1 MKLTVLLISLILLI
15 SLTSAQ
21 VFDYT
26 WPTVYT
32 IDVLELPTVPNFL
45 DDYSA
50 PGQVEWN
57 QQVYWQ
63 LNSLEDLIEE
73 IRPYHQE
80 RIYFDPIREIEA
92 PTHNNHSGTPESYW
106 FQIERDKKEVLF
118 DF

>member
-1 MKLTVLLISLILLI
+1 MLATLM

-32 IDVLELPTVPNFL
+32 IDLLELPTVPNFL

-50 PGQVEWN
+50 PGQIEWN
-57 QQVYWQ
+57 QQVYWE
-63 LNSLEDLIEE
+63 LNKLGELIEKT
-73 IRPYHQE
+73 RSYYQE
-80 RIYFDPIREIEA
+80 GIQFNSFREIQTEDCD
-92 PTHNNHSGTPESYW
+92 NHFGTSEFNW
-106 FQIERDKKEVLF
+106 FQIERNKKKVLP